1 MGQGQQSSGAGGAA
15 CEGVSHLWI
24 RKGLRWAVLAQAAL
38 SNFVTCSQAKNREVE
53 AADHAITWPP
63 PPARRRERETLP
75 RRADLQCLS
84 TSLGASY
91 RRRMS
96 GNSLPSDP
104 SDGHFVQIIRRSFD
118 SGAATARHFG
128 VTPSGSSNAGRAI
141 RLPNR

>member
-1 MGQGQQSSGAGGAA
+1 LNEHFAGDGAIVFAQACKLGCEGIALPLRRLRAMGQGQQSGGAGSAA
-15 CEGVSHLWI
+15 STSVFHLWI

-84 TSLGASY
+84 YVAMGA
-91 RRRMS
+91 
-96 GNSLPSDP
+96 LP
-104 SDGHFVQIIRRSFD
+104 
-118 SGAATARHFG
+118 
-128 VTPSGSSNAGRAI
+128 RADEWQFAP
-141 RLPNR
+141 L